1 MDVRAGTWSALVAE
15 ARPRTQE
22 AVVGTADRW
31 SRADLADRVNG
42 VGAWLTGLALPS
54 GRPVPALVAD
64 TGPALALVIAGAA
77 TGRPIAPL
85 GARLTVTELAEIA
98 RGLASG
104 VLLAEAGLVPLAAEV
119 AWAAGSQLVVL
130 PDPLPPGG
138 PRLPAP
144 EADDVAMV
152 LHTSGTTGAPK
163 AIALRQ
169 RALAARVRAYRSVVP
184 LGPGDRFVTAAGFHH
199 IAGLG
204 NLAVAVAA
212 GATVVSFP
220 AFSVDAWRALA
231 PLGVTHALLVPT
243 MIEML
248 LAADALA
255 LPALRW
261 MQYGAAPIH
270 PDTLRAALAALPGVR
285 LANLFGQTEGSPLC
299 VLTGEDHH
307 AAVAGQP
314 ELLSS
319 VGRAAPGVALRIE
332 SADTDGVGE
341 LCACGDHVFA
351 ADADGWLRTGDLAR
365 IDADGYVHL
374 AGRTG
379 DTINR
384 GGENVRPVEVETLL
398 RSHPAVSDAAV
409 AGVPDRR
416 LGEEVAAWVVPV
428 DTNSPPSEEELTGY
442 LRARLAGFKVPRRW
456 AFVESL
462 PRGAAGKLLR
472 RALADMAAPT
482 SQG

>member
-1 MDVRAGTWSALVAE
+1 MREGTWSALVAG
-15 ARPRTQE
+15 AVSGAQE
-22 AVVGTADRW
+22 AVVGTANRW
-31 SRADLADRVNG
+31 SRGDLADRVGG
-42 VGAWLTGLALPS
+42 VGAWLTGLALPR

-77 TGRPIAPL
+77 IGRPIAPL
-85 GARLTVTELAEIA
+85 GSRLTVAELAAMA
-98 RGLASG
+98 RGLGGG
-104 VLLAEAGLVPLAAEV
+104 VLLAEACFAPLAAEV
-119 AWAAGSQLVVL
+119 AWATGSQLVVL
-130 PDPLPPGG
+130 PDPLPVGG

-163 AIALRQ
+163 AIAYRQ
-169 RALAARVRAYRSVVP
+169 RALAARVRAYQSVVQ
-184 LGPGDRFVTAAGFHH
+184 LGPGDVFVTAAGFHH

-212 GATVVSFP
+212 GATVVSFL
-220 AFSVDAWRALA
+220 AFSIDAWRALT

-261 MQYGAAPIH
+261 VQYGAAPIH

-299 VLTGEDHH
+299 VLTADDHH
-307 AAVAGQP
+307 AAITGRP

-319 VGRAAPGVALRIE
+319 VGRAAPGVALRVE
-332 SADTDGVGE
+332 GAGADGVGE
-341 LCACGDHVFA
+341 LCARGDHVFA
-351 ADADGWLRTGDLAR
+351 PGRDGWLRTGDLAR
-365 IDADGYVHL
+365 IEPGGYVYL

-384 GGENVRPVEVETLL
+384 GGENVRPLEVETLL
-398 RSHPAVSDAAV
+398 RSHPAVADAAV

-416 LGEEVAAWVVPV
+416 LGEEVAAWVVPA
-428 DTNSPPSEEELTGY
+428 DESSPPSEEELTGY

-462 PRGAAGKLLR
+462 PRGAAGKLSR
-472 RALADMAAPT
+472 RALAET
-482 SQG
+482 SVPAQGD